1 MSVHLLQI
9 YRAGVEIAQFEIN
22 ENTTFQKMLMGDHV
36 IRCQVTLSAP
46 LPLQL
51 GDYTTYNS
59 KIYTI
64 NTLPELVKDDVNY
77 QYAIDFEAGIYTLY
91 NKIFLHNGDSEF
103 TYFGT
108 LQMFGQLILDNIN
121 SIDTGW
127 NTGTVDPT
135 DEQYITFASDTC
147 RTALTKIAEA
157 FKVEYD
163 VDGKVI
169 TLKKTIGRNTNLSF
183 KVGKM
188 QGLYDLKRTSVNDK
202 GIVTRVFGFG
212 SSKNIDFNYRNGA
225 KKLVFNARKLEKN
238 IDLYKVRE
246 GFYTNDD
253 IYPHRTGTITA
264 ASSDIPNS
272 VFTVTDTSID
282 FDLSIHIQ
290 EGTPAKIVFQSGD
303 LSGYEFEITKYVH
316 ASKTIT
322 YTQFKDTN
330 DFTLP
335 TTLSKAAIGDRY
347 TLVDIN
353 MPQTYIDA
361 AEAELLAATQ
371 DYLDENSV
379 PQVMYDL
386 SIDEKFIRDNSIV
399 LTSGDYIRIQDP
411 ALSIDGYLRISDIS
425 WPLVNPSGIKATISN
440 FIIDSTQ
447 NRIKAAVLNNRDQ
460 IKQVYNGN
468 ILEARKQ
475 TSNLATLKETI
486 FDPDGYF
493 DAENIKPNSIETLY
507 LSTGSKANDFN
518 LSEVVIKANLA
529 GNQNNIQ
536 VTDGKLMHN
545 SIQIDGVGF
554 VWILNGISQTGLTT
568 NTQYWLYAKC
578 SKTSLTGTFV
588 ISASKIGTNE
598 LVGYYHFTIGTLY
611 PAKDGWRD
619 FDFVKGM
626 SYLVGD
632 TLTTGKIKSIDA
644 QTYWDLTQGK
654 FKIGNSTAGLDWNV
668 TSPDTLTIKG
678 AIVQRP
684 GGESYQIPLFR
695 GDYVGSSPY
704 YKGDTVSY
712 NGSTWTY
719 INDTAGS
726 GHTPT
731 EGSYWTESAKKGSD
745 GTSIG
750 IKGRVATSANL
761 PASGNTVGDGY
772 ITEDTGHLWMWDGS
786 AWGDL
791 GLIRGEKGDK
801 GDTGNTGTPGV
812 PGANGQTPY
821 LHVKYSND
829 GGVTFTPN
837 SGEDGGDWRGEY
849 VDYTLSDSNT
859 PSDYTWTKI
868 KGDQGIQ
875 GPTGANGQPTYTWI
889 KYANDAVGTGISS
902 SSTGKSY
909 IGLAYNKL
917 TPTMSNTQSDY
928 AWALFL
934 GPQGIQGNI
943 GPDGQ
948 PTYTWIKYAD
958 SAVGAGM
965 SDDPAGKK
973 YLGIAHNKNTQ
984 TESLN
989 PADYSWFLAL
999 GPQGKPAARILY
1011 AKNSSADVAPAND
1024 GSLNPGGWSETAPI
1038 TDDNIHLGD
1047 NLGNLITDNSG
1058 NYIGVGIAYEYLWQI
1073 NEKLDSSGNF
1083 QSWAPAN
1090 RVTGRPASAAD
1101 FTEVRFAKN
1110 GSPSSPPALNVNS
1123 SNPSGWTIQAP
1134 SFGPLE
1140 YLWKIYGDKYG
1151 DSKLLKGSWNGPYR
1165 ETALDGTPGAD
1176 GLPGAT
1182 GPTGA
1187 TGATGATGPSGPL
1200 PTGGDVYS
1208 SSKTYTGN
1216 STRVDIVRYNDGTGE
1231 KAYVAR
1237 VDAGSFSNVLPTNTS
1252 KWNAFGGQYESVAT
1266 NLFFAQLAYIE
1277 NLGVRNLSTDVSGHK
1292 RIVIDGTNN
1301 NITLFDTDNS
1311 KLVEVDDDA
1320 AIERVIIDSGTV
1332 PPSKT
1337 YIYGP
1342 GARVG
1347 SATGKSSNMSR
1358 NGFSVWDTAGDL
1370 KFKIGDHSNVIG
1382 GQDWRITATG
1392 VDNDPN
1398 SGTFNQEITQK
1409 AINGYF
1415 ELRKAD
1421 GGVIKLTF
1429 VDGLL
1434 FRIT

>member
-1 MSVHLLQI
+1 MSVHLLQVF
-9 YRAGVEIAQFEIN
+9 RAGVEIAQFEIN
-22 ENTTFQKMLMGDHV
+22 ENTTFQKLLMGDHV
-36 IRCQVTLSAP
+36 IRCQVTLSAA

-51 GDYTTYNS
+51 GDYITYNAAE
-59 KIYTI
+59 YTI

-77 QYAIDFEAGIYTLY
+77 QYTIDFEAGVYTLY
-91 NKIFLHNGDSEF
+91 NKLFLNNGDSEF

-108 LQMFGQLILDNIN
+108 LHMFGQLILDNIN
-121 SIDTGW
+121 SIDSGW

-135 DEQYITFASDTC
+135 DEQYITFSSDTC

-163 VDGKVI
+163 VDGKII
-169 TLKKTIGRNTNLSF
+169 TLKKSIGQNTNLTF

-202 GIVTRVFGFG
+202 SVVTRVFGFG

-225 KKLVFNARKLEKN
+225 KRLVFEARKLEKN
-238 IDLYKVRE
+238 VDLYKVKE
-246 GFYTNDD
+246 GFYTNED
-253 IYPHRTGTITA
+253 IYPHRDGYVTAFTSDVPTNEFTI
-264 ASSDIPNS
+264 
-272 VFTVTDTSID
+272 TDTSIN
-282 FDLSIHIQ
+282 FDLNPYIQ
-290 EGTPAKIVFQSGD
+290 EGTRAKIIFKSGD
-303 LSGYEFEITKYVH
+303 LSGYEFEITKYFN
-316 ASKTIT
+316 AEKKIRFIP
-322 YTQFKDTN
+322 FKDNN

-335 TTLSKAAIGDRY
+335 SVNSHANIGDKY
-347 TLVDIN
+347 TLGDIN
-353 MPQTYIDA
+353 MPQSYIDA
-361 AEAELLAATQ
+361 AEAELMAATQ

-386 SIDEKFIRDNSIV
+386 NIDEKYIRDNNIIINA
-399 LTSGDYIRIQDP
+399 GDYIRVQDP
-411 ALSIDGYLRISDIS
+411 ALLIDGYLRVSSIN
-425 WPLVNPSGIKATISN
+425 WPLVNPSGVKATISN
-440 FIIDSTQ
+440 FILDSSQ
-447 NRIKAAVLNNRDQ
+447 NRLKAAVLNNRDQ
-460 IKQVYNGN
+460 IKQVYNGS
-468 ILEARKQ
+468 ILEARRQ

-493 DAENIKPNSIETLY
+493 DPENIKPNSIETLY

-518 LSEVVIKANLA
+518 LSEVVIKANLN
-529 GNQNNIQ
+529 GNQNNIE
-536 VTDGKLMHN
+536 VTGGRLLHN
-545 SIQIDGVGF
+545 SIQIEGVGF
-554 VWILNGISQTGLTT
+554 IWVMTAISLTGLTT

-578 SKTSLTGTFV
+578 SKSALTGTFV

-598 LVGYYHFTIGTLY
+598 LAGYYHFTIGTLY

-626 SYLVGD
+626 SYMVGD

-654 FKIGNSTAGLDWNV
+654 FKLGNGNAGLDWNV

-684 GGESYQIPLFR
+684 GGESYSIPLFR
-695 GDYVGSSPY
+695 GAYVGSSPY

-719 INDTAGS
+719 INDTPGS
-726 GHTPT
+726 GNSPT
-731 EGSYWTESAKKGSD
+731 EGFFWTESAKKGSD

-750 IKGRVATSANL
+750 IKGRVPTSANL
-761 PASGNTVGDGY
+761 PSSGNAVGDGY

-786 AWGDL
+786 AWSDL

-801 GDTGNTGTPGV
+801 GDTGNTGSPGA

-821 LHVKYSND
+821 LHIKYSND
-829 GGVTFTPN
+829 GGISFTAN
-837 SGEDGGDWRGEY
+837 GGETGGDWRGEY
-849 VDYTLSDSNT
+849 VDYNLADSST
-859 PSDYTWTKI
+859 PSDYTWVKV

-875 GPTGANGQPTYTWI
+875 GPIGANGQPTYTWI
-889 KYANDAVGTGISS
+889 KYANDSDGTGISS
-902 SSTGKSY
+902 SSIGKSY
-909 IGLAYNKL
+909 IGLAHNKV
-917 TPTMSNTQSDY
+917 TATMSNTPSDY
-928 AWALFL
+928 QWALFL
-934 GPQGIQGNI
+934 GPQGIQGNT

-958 SAVGAGM
+958 TAIGGGL

-973 YLGIAHNKNTQ
+973 YLAIAYNKNTQ
-984 TESLN
+984 TESLVTT
-989 PADYSWFLAL
+989 DYSYSLIL
-999 GPQGKPAARILY
+999 GPQGKPAARTLY
-1011 AKNSSADVAPAND
+1011 AKNDSPDTSPANN
-1024 GSLNPGGWSETAPI
+1024 GTVNPAGWSETAPI
-1038 TDDNIHLGD
+1038 TDDNIYLGD
-1047 NLGNLITDNSG
+1047 NLSNLITDSAG
-1058 NYIGVGIAYEYLWQI
+1058 NYIGVGLSYEYLWQI
-1073 NEKLDSSGNF
+1073 NEKLDASGNF

-1090 RVTGRPASAAD
+1090 RVTGRPAPAAD

-1110 GSPSSPPALNVNS
+1110 GSPTAPPALNLNS
-1123 SNPSGWTIQAP
+1123 SDPAGWSIQAP

-1140 YLWKIYGDKYG
+1140 YIWKIYGDKFG
-1151 DSKLLKGSWNGPYR
+1151 DSKLLKGSWNGPFR

-1176 GLPGAT
+1176 G
-1182 GPTGA
+1182 A
-1187 TGATGATGPSGPL
+1187 TGATGATGPSGSQGPVGPL
-1200 PTGGDVYS
+1200 PTGGDIYS

-1237 VDAGSFSNVLPTNTS
+1237 VDAGSFSNVLPTNTA
-1252 KWNAFGGQYESVAT
+1252 KWNSFGGQYESVAT

-1277 NLGVRNLSTDVSGHK
+1277 NLGVRNLATDVPGNK
-1292 RIVIDGTNN
+1292 RIVVDGISN
-1301 NITLFDTDNS
+1301 NITLLDGSNT
-1311 KLVEVDDDA
+1311 KLVEIDDDA
-1320 AIERVIIDSGTV
+1320 AIERVVIDSGTV
-1332 PPSKT
+1332 PPSKIYT
-1337 YIYGP
+1337 YGP
-1342 GARVG
+1342 GVRVG
-1347 SATGKSSNMSR
+1347 SSTGKSSNMSR
-1358 NGFSVWDTAGDL
+1358 NGFTVWDTAGDL

-1398 SGTFNQEITQK
+1398 SSTFNQEITQK

-1421 GGVIKLTF
+1421 GGIIKLTF

-1434 FRIT
+1434 FRMT